1 MIKDMIN
8 KKPSIIVICGPTGI
22 GKTSAGIETAQI
34 FGGEIIS
41 ADSMQIYKYLDIGT
55 AKPTKQ
61 ETMRVFHHMID
72 IIDPD
77 EPFSAAKF
85 ASMGIEIINKLKK
98 ENKVPFIV
106 GGTGLYIKALVHGLF
121 DVKPA
126 ADSDFKLH
134 LKQRAK
140 EYGTEF
146 LYDQLKKVDPEAANK
161 IHPND
166 TFRIIR
172 ASEVFESTGISI
184 SEHQK
189 KHGFSENRFDVLKI
203 GLNMERETLY
213 RQIEKRVDLMIDA
226 GFADEVKRLLDMNYS
241 ANLKSMRSIGYRH
254 MIDYITGRTTLDE
267 AVRTLKQDTR
277 RFAKRQLTWFN
288 ADSDIIWVRP
298 DQMKDISSLVKRF
311 LNIGNYLL

>member
-1 MIKDMIN
+1 MIN

-22 GKTSAGIETAQI
+22 GKTSAGIETAQA

-41 ADSMQIYKYLDIGT
+41 ADSMQVYKYLDIGT

-77 EPFSAAKF
+77 EDFSAAKF
-85 ASMGIEIINKLKK
+85 ASMGNEIINRLEK

-126 ADSDFKLH
+126 SDSDFKIH
-134 LKQRAK
+134 LKKQAK
-140 EYGTEF
+140 EYGTKF
-146 LYDQLKKVDPEAANK
+146 LYDQLKKLDSKAADK
-161 IHPND
+161 IHQND

-172 ASEVFESTGISI
+172 ALEVFESTGVSI

-189 KHGFSENRFDVLKI
+189 KHGFSENRFNVLKV
-203 GLNMERETLY
+203 GLNMEREALY
-213 RQIEKRVDLMIDA
+213 RQIEKRVDFMIEA
-226 GFADEVKRLLDMNYS
+226 GFEDEVKRLLDMNY
-241 ANLKSMRSIGYRH
+241 AADLKSMQSIGYRH
-254 MIDYITGRTTLDE
+254 MTDYITGRTTLDE
-267 AVRTLKQDTR
+267 AIRTLKQDTR

-288 ADSDIIWVRP
+288 ADQNIIWVRP
-298 DQMKDISSLVKRF
+298 DQVEDIKILVGKF
-311 LNIGNYLL
+311 LNTGSDLQ